1 MEQMAPYDIVD
12 EEFRPLVLPNA
23 RLETLATSF
32 RWLEGPVWF
41 GDQQALLFSDLP
53 NDRLM
58 RWTEHGGASIQRA
71 PAGFENGH
79 ARDRQGRL
87 VGCSHQRRC
96 ITRVEL
102 DGRITVLADSFQGS
116 RLNSPNDVVVKSDGS
131 IWFTDPPYG
140 IQTDYEGGKQVSEL
154 PARVYRL
161 DPEQGTL
168 RVVADDF
175 QGPNGL
181 CFSPDEKRLYI
192 VETGLQFDAAP
203 VQHIRV
209 FDVADDGS
217 LHAGRLFHQVAP
229 GNADGLRCD
238 EDGRVWT
245 SAGDGVHCIA
255 PDGRL
260 LGRIRVPATVAN
272 LCFGGLLLNRLF
284 ICAGETLYA
293 IHTNTR
299 GARLL

>member
-1 MEQMAPYDIVD
+1 MDGYDILD
-12 EEFRPLVLPNA
+12 PEFRALVLPNA
-23 RLETLATSF
+23 RLETLATGF

-41 GDQQALLFSDLP
+41 GDHQSLVFSDLHD
-53 NDRLM
+53 DRLL
-58 RWTEHGGASIQRA
+58 RWSEHGGVSVLRS

-87 VGCSHQRRC
+87 VGCSHQHRC

-102 DGRITVLADSFQGS
+102 DGRLTVLADRFRGR
-116 RLNSPNDVVVKSDGS
+116 RLNAPNDLVVKSDGS

-140 IQTDYEGGKQVSEL
+140 IQTDYEGGKQAAEL
-154 PARVYRL
+154 PPQLLRL
-161 DPEQGTL
+161 DPRDGSLQ
-168 RVVADDF
+168 VMADSF

-181 CFSPDEKRLYI
+181 CFSPDESRLY
-192 VETGLQFDAAP
+192 VAETGLQFDAAP

-209 FDVADDGS
+209 FQLRDDGA
-217 LHAGRLFHQVAP
+217 LDAGRLFHQVAP

-238 EDGRVWT
+238 EAGRVWT

-260 LGRIRVPATVAN
+260 LGRINVPGTVSN
-272 LCFGGLLLNRLF
+272 LCFGGRALSRLF
-284 ICAGETLYA
+284 ICAGDTLFSIY
-293 IHTNTR
+293 TNTR
-299 GARLL
+299 GASLL